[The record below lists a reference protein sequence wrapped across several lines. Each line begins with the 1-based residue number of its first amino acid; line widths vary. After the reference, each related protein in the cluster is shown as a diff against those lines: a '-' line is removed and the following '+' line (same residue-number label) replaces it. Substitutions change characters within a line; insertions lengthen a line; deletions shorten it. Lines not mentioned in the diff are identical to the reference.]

1 MKRYDPTESI
11 TDILDSI
18 VFGPVTSRRG
28 GRSLGINILPSG
40 KKACSFDCAYCMLGR
55 TATHSGKGAGAS
67 VDLVEEGLVE
77 ASEFLKKMGMGI
89 ESIAL
94 TGNGEPTLNPEFPE
108 IVERILEVRDDVF
121 SGVPVVIY
129 TNSSGVCE
137 KSVMRGLAMAD
148 TVVAKLDAASEEL
161 REVINRPS
169 NTPPVGE
176 IVSGLGALRNCISG
190 ELAVDIMLV
199 LVGGDTNLSC
209 PEELSEALLEIKPH
223 YVYVQTP
230 TKPPFET
237 SVDFVAKDDVFESA
251 RFIRE
256 KTGYEVYALLGMN
269 PPMPIE
275 ILENWRVAYV
285 EERLSDPVLTDHC
298 HR

>member
-11 TDILDSI
+11 TDILDAI

-40 KKACSFDCAYCMLGR
+40 KKACSYDCAYCMLGR
-55 TATHSGKGAGAS
+55 TETYSCKGAGAS

-77 ASEFLKKMGMGI
+77 ASEFLKKMGMKI

-94 TGNGEPTLNPEFPE
+94 TGNGEPTLNPQFSE
-108 IVERILEVRDDVF
+108 IVERILEVRDRVF

-148 TVVAKLDAASEEL
+148 LVVAKLDAASEEL
-161 REVINRPS
+161 RAAINRPS
-169 NTPPVGE
+169 NTPPVKE
-176 IVSGLGALRNCISG
+176 IISGLKALRNCISG
-190 ELAVDIMLV
+190 ELAVDIML
-199 LVGGDTNLSC
+199 LRIGGDTNLSC
-209 PEELSEALLEIKPH
+209 LEELSKALLEIQPH

-237 SVDFVAKDDVFESA
+237 SVNSVAKEDIIKSA
-251 RFIRE
+251 MFIRE

-275 ILENWRVAYV
+275 ILEEW
-285 EERLSDPVLTDHC
+285 SG
-298 HR
+298 

>member
-11 TDILDSI
+11 TDILDAI

-40 KKACSFDCAYCMLGR
+40 KKACSYDCAYCMLGR
-55 TATHSGKGAGAS
+55 TETYSCKGAGAS

-77 ASEFLKKMGMGI
+77 ASEFLKKMGMKI

-94 TGNGEPTLNPEFPE
+94 TGNGEPTLNPQFSE
-108 IVERILEVRDDVF
+108 IVERILEVRDRVF

-148 TVVAKLDAASEEL
+148 LVVAKLDAASEDL
-161 REVINRPS
+161 RAVINRPS
-169 NTPPVGE
+169 NTPPVKE
-176 IVSGLGALRNCISG
+176 IISGLKALRNCISG
-190 ELAVDIMLV
+190 ELAVDIML
-199 LVGGDTNLSC
+199 LRIGGDTNLSC
-209 PEELSEALLEIKPH
+209 LEELSKALLEIQPH

-237 SVDFVAKDDVFESA
+237 SVNSVAKEDIIKSA
-251 RFIRE
+251 MFIRE

-275 ILENWRVAYV
+275 ILEEW
-285 EERLSDPVLTDHC
+285 SG
-298 HR
+298 

>member
-11 TDILDSI
+11 TDILDAI

-40 KKACSFDCAYCMLGR
+40 TKACSFDCAYCMLGR
-55 TATHSGKGAGAS
+55 TETYSGKGAEAS
-67 VDLVEEGLVE
+67 VDQVEEGLVE
-77 ASEFLKKMGMGI
+77 ASEFLKKMGMAI

-108 IVERILEVRDDVF
+108 IVERIMEVRDNVF

-129 TNSSGVCE
+129 TNSSRVCE
-137 KSVMRGLAMAD
+137 KSVMQGLAMAD
-148 TVVAKLDAASEEL
+148 LVIAKLDAASDEL
-161 REVINRPS
+161 RAVINRPS
-169 NTPPVGE
+169 NTPPVSE
-176 IVSGLGALRNCISG
+176 IISGLGALRNCISG

-199 LVGGDTNLSC
+199 LIGGDTNLSC
-209 PEELSEALLEIKPH
+209 LEELSGALLEIQPH
-223 YVYVQTP
+223 HVYGRTP

-237 SVDFVAKDDVFESA
+237 SVNFVAQEDVIESA

-275 ILENWRVAYV
+275 ILENWRG
-285 EERLSDPVLTDHC
+285 
-298 HR
+298 